1 MIVFIAV
8 SSSWLSIP
16 IYIHKDVAEKWEP
29 SSICSRGYMSVTL
42 GKIFYRL
49 SEDIGNH
56 PMIILLEDT
65 RRYWQPSDKF
75 L

>member
-16 IYIHKDVAEKWEP
+16 IYIHKGIAGKWQP
-29 SSICSRGYMSVTL
+29 SCICSTGYMSVTL

-56 PMIILLEDT
+56 PMIISLEGT
-65 RRYWQPSDKF
+65 
-75 L
+75 

>member
-16 IYIHKDVAEKWEP
+16 IYIHKDNAEKWQP
-29 SSICSRGYMSVTL
+29 FYICSRGYMSVTL

-56 PMIILLEDT
+56 PMIIFLEGT
-65 RRYWQPSDKF
+65 KRY
-75 L
+75 